1 MNLASLPKY
10 ALLLFIKV
18 TLCLIGP
25 AAQAQSIHNIR
36 DTFDQT
42 RQLMVISY
50 QLKGLNFTKEIEVL
64 PYIAV
69 TNDSS
74 DMYVSRNIS
83 GDFGW
88 IKRKEKQ
95 YNILWDPFKDGIDDL
110 SKLKIMLKTNIQK
123 VEIPKFW
130 NLSWHAS
137 NSAPVGFKLSRLG
150 LIGFFAG
157 FRLGHLPPTHRY
169 EVNNV
174 GELLGKEGNGYLES
188 GVYAISK
195 RKKLTGYALSL
206 GPIAQLS
213 RKIYAYAGLGYG
225 AEQLF
230 WEYEEFN
237 LNKNLIG
244 NSWALN
250 QSINYEGAILDLGI
264 LYRTSQLT
272 FDIGISTIELNSF
285 QIIGGIG
292 IPLRKEN

>member
-1 MNLASLPKY
+1 MNLAPSPKY
-10 ALLLFIKV
+10 ALLILIKA
-18 TLCLIGP
+18 TLYLICP
-25 AAQAQSIHNIR
+25 TARAQSIQNIR

-42 RQLMVISY
+42 RQLMIISY
-50 QLKGLNFTKEIEVL
+50 QLKGLNFTKQIEVL

-69 TNDSS
+69 NNDSS
-74 DMYVSRNIS
+74 NMYVPKNIS
-83 GDFGW
+83 GNFGW

-110 SKLKIMLKTNIQK
+110 SNLKITLKTNIQK

-137 NSAPVGFKLSRLG
+137 NNAPVGFKLSRLG

-157 FRLGHLPPTHRY
+157 FRFGHLPPTHRY
-169 EVNNV
+169 EVSNN
-174 GELLGKEGNGYLES
+174 GELLGPEGSGYLES
-188 GVYAISK
+188 GVYAIGK

-213 RKIYAYAGLGYG
+213 RRVYAYAGIGYG

-237 LNKNLIG
+237 LNKILIG

-250 QSINYEGAILDLGI
+250 QSINYEGAILDLGV

-272 FDIGISTIELNSF
+272 FDIGISTVELNSF

-292 IPLRKEN
+292 IPLGK